1 MIIDAHVYCIP
12 PQLQTYDA
20 KLMTGEEVI
29 LDAIYRHQESPLAL
43 ALSDIGKIRESMK
56 QNSIDKVLLVPLPWY
71 SEELCRISSEYL
83 IDLAAKDEDLY
94 ALCTVSPTLLDKG
107 LLEKHLKAGAVGI
120 KVNPAWQK
128 CVLDS
133 AEMDALSELAGHYG
147 VPIMVHIDH
156 SYKRSVTD
164 PASLLNLASRH
175 PYTKYLAAHLG
186 GGLGLYSLHPPLRE
200 KMQNIWFDTATS
212 STMMMVKFYVEAG
225 LQDRLL
231 FGTDFPFNHCHNQ
244 YDQICSIQQ
253 AGFGENVTGNIFS
266 NNFNLLFGV

>member
-12 PQLQTYDA
+12 SRLQKYDSE
-20 KLMTGEEVI
+20 LMADEDVI
-29 LDAIYRHQESPLAL
+29 LDAIYRHHESPLAL
-43 ALSDIGKIRESMK
+43 ALSDISKIRESME
-56 QNSIDKVLLVPLPWY
+56 QNSVDKVLLVPLPWY

-83 IDLAAKDEDLY
+83 ISVAANDDRFY
-94 ALCTVSPTLLDKG
+94 SLCTVSPILLNKE
-107 LLEKHLKAGAVGI
+107 LLESHIKAGAVGI

-128 CVLDS
+128 CELDS
-133 AEMDALSELAGHYG
+133 KEMDELSELAGHYD

-164 PASLLNLASRH
+164 GASLLSLASRH
-175 PYTKYLAAHLG
+175 LNTRYLAAHLG
-186 GGLGLYSLHPPLRE
+186 GGLGIYSLHPPLRE

-244 YDQICSIQQ
+244 SEQIHSIQQ
-253 AGFGENVTGNIFS
+253 AGFGDNVTRNIFS
-266 NNFNLLFGV
+266 NNFKLLFKL

>member
-20 KLMTGEEVI
+20 TLMTGEEVI

-71 SEELCRISSEYL
+71 SEKLCRISSEYL

-128 CVLDS
+128 CALDS

-175 PYTKYLAAHLG
+175 PDTKYLAAHLG
-186 GGLGLYSLHPPLRE
+186 GGLGLYALHPPLRE